1 MIEIK
6 TGAGIGQVQIADE
19 VIATIAGTAAMEI
32 DGVAGMGG
40 GITGG
45 ISDMLGRKNLAK
57 GVSVEV
63 DGSEAT
69 ICLDLIVKFDQR
81 IQEISTEVQ
90 KRVKVA
96 VETMT
101 GLTVSQVCVTV
112 SGVVAAKDRI
122 KSRESEL

>member
-6 TGAGIGQVQIADE
+6 TGAGAGQVQIADE
-19 VIATIAGTAAMEI
+19 VIATIAGTAALEI

-40 GITGG
+40 GIVGG

-57 GVSVEV
+57 GVAVTV
-63 DGSEAT
+63 NGADAV
-69 ICLDLIVKFDQR
+69 IDLFIVVKFGNK

-101 GLTVSQVCVTV
+101 GLNVPEVRVTV
-112 SGVVAAKDRI
+112 SGVVTGKDRV
-122 KSRESEL
+122 KPGEAEL

>member
-6 TGAGIGQVQIADE
+6 TDAGIGQIQIADE
-19 VIATIAGTAAMEI
+19 VIATIAGTAALEI

-40 GITGG
+40 GIVGG

-63 DGSEAT
+63 GGADAVISV
-69 ICLDLIVKFDQR
+69 DLVVKFDHR
-81 IQEISTEVQ
+81 IQEVSAEVQ

-101 GLTVSQVCVTV
+101 GLTVSEVRVTV
-112 SGVVAAKDRI
+112 SGVVAGKERF
-122 KSRESEL
+122 SRETQL

>member
-6 TGAGIGQVQIADE
+6 TGTGIGQVQIADE
-19 VIATIAGTAAMEI
+19 VIATIAGTAALEI
-32 DGVAGMGG
+32 DGVEGMGG
-40 GITGG
+40 GIVDG

-63 DGSEAT
+63 NGADVA
-69 ICLDLIVKFDQR
+69 IDLDLTVKFDHR
-81 IQEISTEVQ
+81 IQEVSIEVQ

-101 GLTVSQVCVTV
+101 GLTVSQVRVTV
-112 SGVVAAKDRI
+112 SGVIAGKDRI
-122 KSRESEL
+122 KSAEL